1 MNENSGSATRFFFLL
16 GLVALWA
23 WPSLFFVPV
32 VLGRDSSALTLASA
46 VVSFAV
52 GIAVVACA
60 SLLVSRGSSRPWFI
74 YGAIGVSLLAFVVVI
89 PAYYFGVEAGLM
101 GGLGGTRGEAM
112 DIALE
117 RLLRGEYPYSVST
130 TDQQPLT
137 PLPGGLLLAMPATVG
152 LGSAAFLSAY
162 LLPIGIFLVF
172 AVDKISAGIAAVA
185 LVAAPALWTDYL
197 SEGDLVATSFLAF
210 ALGLLVLRSASS
222 DAGISRWIWPLL
234 LGIVGA
240 TRVTTMV
247 VAVLVA
253 ALLINSGRIRV
264 ALVQFGE
271 SIGVFLLLSVPFYLW
286 NPDEFSPLHVSRFA
300 KNNLGL
306 LMVAVATVVL
316 CVWLARSR
324 WVARSPHPAG
334 LALAC
339 SVFAFLATALPMLAS
354 LDTRADTGE
363 LLSGY
368 AVLGLTAPIAV
379 LALRRNSS
387 PKTSPAP
394 SQG

>member
-1 MNENSGSATRFFFLL
+1 MNENSGSAARLFFLL

-46 VVSFAV
+46 VVTFAV

-74 YGAIGVSLLAFVVVI
+74 YGAIGVSLFTFVVVI
-89 PAYYFGVEAGLM
+89 PVYFFGVEAGLL
-101 GGLGGTRGEAM
+101 GGLGGTRGEAI

-137 PLPGGLLLAMPATVG
+137 PLPGGLLLAVPATVG

-172 AVDKISAGIAAVA
+172 AVDRISAGIAAVA

-222 DAGISRWIWPLL
+222 DAGISRW
-234 LGIVGA
+234 V
-240 TRVTTMV
+240 
-247 VAVLVA
+247 
-253 ALLINSGRIRV
+253 
-264 ALVQFGE
+264 
-271 SIGVFLLLSVPFYLW
+271 
-286 NPDEFSPLHVSRFA
+286 
-300 KNNLGL
+300 
-306 LMVAVATVVL
+306 
-316 CVWLARSR
+316 
-324 WVARSPHPAG
+324 
-334 LALAC
+334 
-339 SVFAFLATALPMLAS
+339 
-354 LDTRADTGE
+354 
-363 LLSGY
+363 
-368 AVLGLTAPIAV
+368 
-379 LALRRNSS
+379 
-387 PKTSPAP
+387 
-394 SQG
+394 